1 MLDGIVDYWLLL
13 LLLLLTAGGEGGGEG
28 EGEGS
33 GDVVEFGKV
42 EKKVGPWLGFM
53 GIGLWVMIGIRVG
66 IWVGLRR

>member
-1 MLDGIVDYWLLL
+1 MVVVVVVDC
-13 LLLLLTAGGEGGGEG
+13 GGGRGGEG